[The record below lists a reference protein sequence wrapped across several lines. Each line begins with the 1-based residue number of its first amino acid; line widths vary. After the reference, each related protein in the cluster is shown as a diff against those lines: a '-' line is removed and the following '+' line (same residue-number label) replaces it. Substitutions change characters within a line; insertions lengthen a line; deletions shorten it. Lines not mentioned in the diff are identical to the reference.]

1 MADDTEEP
9 AGISFYPLA
18 SVPASPRLKFQGS
31 IRTQSTEGVPKVF
44 LVILEVPSCAFLGTQ
59 LLTPGGDSL
68 QGSSWTI
75 LFLLHFST
83 FSATP

>member
-1 MADDTEEP
+1 MTQRSRQAFPFTLWLQFLHP
-9 AGISFYPLA
+9 
-18 SVPASPRLKFQGS
+18 PRLKFQGS

-75 LFLLHFST
+75 LFLLHFSS